1 MSIVLSCPSCTTRYR
16 ANPNAIGTNGRRV
29 RCASC
34 GHVWTAEVEDP
45 SDLPSLQPAP
55 PVKPDAPTEEPG
67 GDKKVHTAF
76 RERQEKKRRTLSA
89 AAAGGAWG
97 GLLAACTVLFICAWI
112 FRVDIVTLWPRA
124 SSAYAAIGTSVN
136 PWGFDVGELEVSREV
151 DHGVP
156 LLVVEGDVHNFDRRA
171 RAIPGLRAILRDE
184 RGEAVLEWTISMPAG
199 RIGAGRRQDFRTV
212 VSDPPPEAVEVEVV
226 LMDLPAHGN
235 GPAGAHDETPDHAP
249 QGDTHAAPGAHM
261 PEAVATDHTTLADH
275 ASPAE
280 HGSEASGLH
289 AAPSPAA
296 VQEHHAPADQ
306 HAAAEP
312 ASAGHH

>member
-55 PVKPDAPTEEPG
+55 PVTPEAPAEDPAAE
-67 GDKKVHTAF
+67 KKVHTAF

-97 GLLAACTVLFICAWI
+97 GLVAACAVLFVCAWI

-124 SSAYAAIGTSVN
+124 SSAYAAVGTSVN
-136 PWGFDVGELEVSREV
+136 PWGYDVGELEVSREV

-156 LLVVEGDVHNFDRRA
+156 LLVVAGDVHNFDRRA
-171 RAIPGLRAILRDE
+171 RAIPSLRAILRDE
-184 RGEAVLEWTISMPAG
+184 HGEAVLEWTISMPAG
-199 RIGAGRRQDFRTV
+199 RLDAGRRQEFRTV

-226 LMDLPAHGN
+226 LMETPAHGN
-235 GPAGAHDETPDHAP
+235 AAADE
-249 QGDTHAAPGAHM
+249 QGD
-261 PEAVATDHTTLADH
+261 DADH
-275 ASPAE
+275 ALDDEHGADDGASAHDAADNHVQPDTQAAESAHGAPAE
-280 HGSEASGLH
+280 A
-289 AAPSPAA
+289 
-296 VQEHHAPADQ
+296 

-312 ASAGHH
+312 VQTDHH

>member
-55 PVKPDAPTEEPG
+55 PVTPEPPAE
-67 GDKKVHTAF
+67 DPAAEKKVHTAF

-97 GLLAACTVLFICAWI
+97 GLVAACAVLFVCAWV
-112 FRVDIVTLWPRA
+112 FRVDIVTMWPRA
-124 SSAYAAIGTSVN
+124 SSAYAAVGTSVN
-136 PWGFDVGELEVSREV
+136 PWGYDVGELEVTREV

-156 LLVVEGDVHNFDRRA
+156 LLVVAGDVHNFDRRA
-171 RAIPGLRAILRDE
+171 RAIPSLRAILRDE
-184 RGEAVLEWTISMPAG
+184 HGEAVLEWTISMPAG
-199 RIGAGRRQDFRTV
+199 RLDAGRRQEFRTV

-226 LMDLPAHGN
+226 LMEMPAHGN
-235 GPAGAHDETPDHAP
+235 AAADE
-249 QGDTHAAPGAHM
+249 QGDDAGSAHGAP
-261 PEAVATDHTTLADH
+261 TDT
-275 ASPAE
+275 
-280 HGSEASGLH
+280 
-289 AAPSPAA
+289 
-296 VQEHHAPADQ
+296 

-312 ASAGHH
+312 VQTDHN

>member
-55 PVKPDAPTEEPG
+55 PVTPEAPAEEAG
-67 GDKKVHTAF
+67 AEKKVHTAF

-97 GLLAACTVLFICAWI
+97 GLVTACAVLFVCAWI

-124 SSAYAAIGTSVN
+124 SSAYAAVGTSVN
-136 PWGFDVGELEVSREV
+136 PWGYDVGELDVTREV

-156 LLVVEGDVHNFDRRA
+156 LLVVTGDVHNFDRRA
-171 RAIPGLRAILRDE
+171 RAIPSLRAILRDAQ
-184 RGEAVLEWTISMPAG
+184 GEAVLEWTISMPAG
-199 RIGAGRRQDFRTV
+199 RLDAGRRQEFRTV

-226 LMDLPAHGN
+226 LMEMPAHGN
-235 GPAGAHDETPDHAP
+235 AVQDGHGDGAGHAPEHGHGAEAGAPAHDAADDHAQP
-249 QGDTHAAPGAHM
+249 DAEDTEAA
-261 PEAVATDHTTLADH
+261 
-275 ASPAE
+275 
-280 HGSEASGLH
+280 HG
-289 AAPSPAA
+289 
-296 VQEHHAPADQ
+296 APADT

-312 ASAGHH
+312 VPTDHH

>member
-45 SDLPSLQPAP
+45 GDLPSLQPAP
-55 PVKPDAPTEEPG
+55 PVTPVPPAEEAEG
-67 GDKKVHTAF
+67 EKKVHTAF

-97 GLLAACTVLFICAWI
+97 GLVAACTLLFVCAWI
-112 FRVDIVTLWPRA
+112 FRVDVVTMWPRA
-124 SSAYAAIGTSVN
+124 SSAYAAAGATVN
-136 PWGFDVGELEVSREV
+136 PWGFDVGELDVTREV

-156 LLVVEGDVHNFDRRA
+156 LLVVEGDVHNFDRRS

-184 RGEAVLEWTISMPAG
+184 HGEAVLEWMISMPAG
-199 RIGAGRRQDFRTV
+199 SLGAGRRQQFRTV
-212 VSDPPPEAVEVEVV
+212 VSDPPPDAVEVEVV
-226 LMDLPAHGN
+226 LMDTPAHGN
-235 GPAGAHDETPDHAP
+235 VMEAEHSNTPDVANGHPAADEHA
-249 QGDTHAAPGAHM
+249 GD
-261 PEAVATDHTTLADH
+261 AT
-275 ASPAE
+275 
-280 HGSEASGLH
+280 HGS
-289 AAPSPAA
+289 
-296 VQEHHAPADQ
+296 ADP

-312 ASAGHH
+312 VEAGHH

>member
-45 SDLPSLQPAP
+45 SDLPSLQAAP
-55 PVKPDAPTEEPG
+55 PVTPEPPAE
-67 GDKKVHTAF
+67 DPAAEKKVHTAF

-97 GLLAACTVLFICAWI
+97 GLVAACAVLFVCAWI

-124 SSAYAAIGTSVN
+124 SSAYAAVGTSVN
-136 PWGFDVGELEVSREV
+136 PWGYDVGELEVTRET

-156 LLVVEGDVHNFDRRA
+156 LLVVAGDVHNFDRRS
-171 RAIPGLRAILRDE
+171 RAIPSLRAILRDE
-184 RGEAVLEWTISMPAG
+184 HGEAVLEWTISMPAG
-199 RIGAGRRQDFRTV
+199 HLNAGHRQDFRTV

-226 LMDLPAHGN
+226 LMDMPADGNAAADDHGDD
-235 GPAGAHDETPDHAP
+235 AGHEPDGEHVSE
-249 QGDTHAAPGAHM
+249 HAAP
-261 PEAVATDHTTLADH
+261 
-275 ASPAE
+275 E
-280 HGSEASGLH
+280 HSES
-289 AAPSPAA
+289 
-296 VQEHHAPADQ
+296 DT

-312 ASAGHH
+312 VQTDHH